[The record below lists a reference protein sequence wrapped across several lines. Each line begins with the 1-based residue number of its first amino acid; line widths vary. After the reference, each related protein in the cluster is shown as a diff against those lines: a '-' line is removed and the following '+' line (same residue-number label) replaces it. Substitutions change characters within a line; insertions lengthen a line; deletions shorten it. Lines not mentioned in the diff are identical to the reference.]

1 MAAAARGA
9 MALRGRGRLMEGAAL
24 ATTAKVLTLWM
35 AVALG
40 EPGGWGRQTPHQA
53 AAEGR

>member
-1 MAAAARGA
+1 